1 MATAPVEAITDAE
14 AFGSYLE
21 KSETQLIVMDVHQNW
36 CGPCDTM
43 KPTYNSI
50 FNEINDCENK
60 VVFTTADKSVLNE
73 VACKQCLHEVYFVQ
87 RAIVL
92 FGQTNRNHTTSC

>member
-36 CGPCDTM
+36 CGPWPTSPRMHLSEPSTSRCRVGQWATM
-43 KPTYNSI
+43 PW
-50 FNEINDCENK
+50 E
-60 VVFTTADKSVLNE
+60 
-73 VACKQCLHEVYFVQ
+73 
-87 RAIVL
+87 
-92 FGQTNRNHTTSC
+92 